1 MSNIAT
7 VRKEVRMLE
16 RALAPKEEPEWA
28 KNARE
33 INQLLKEYEA
43 IKESSGYNQLSPSE
57 KVACEVGLDKEV
69 VRNLARQGLWGP
81 EEAKRIEKDP
91 YWNSDEA
98 KQDE

>member
-1 MSNIAT
+1 MSNVAT

-33 INQLLKEYEA
+33 IDKSLREYAA
-43 IKESSGYNQLSPSE
+43 IKEGSGFKSLTPREQAE
-57 KVACEVGLDKEV
+57 CEMNGAKDC

-81 EEAKRIEKDP
+81 EVAAQYE
-91 YWNSDEA
+91 EA
-98 KQDE
+98 KQE